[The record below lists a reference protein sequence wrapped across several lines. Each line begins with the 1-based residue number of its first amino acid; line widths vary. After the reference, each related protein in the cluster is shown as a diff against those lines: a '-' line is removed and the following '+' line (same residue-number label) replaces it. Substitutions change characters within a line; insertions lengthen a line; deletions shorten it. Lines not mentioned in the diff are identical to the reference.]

1 MTGILKVDQ
10 WKDSG
15 DNALMTSDGAGT
27 LTANVSIASFSS
39 TGIDDNATSTA
50 VTINSSQ
57 NVGIGATTIPEILT
71 VNKSSNGGI
80 TGLSINNNYPTT
92 STASSGTGSG
102 IRFGVN
108 DGSFTS
114 AFGDARSSEIL
125 SVTQQSNGRTR
136 DIVFKTDNG
145 GTLGEKMRI
154 LASGGITFNG
164 DTASA
169 NALNDYEEGS
179 FTPSLDIETGSN
191 ISVSTIQGYYRKI
204 GNLVAFTIFCV
215 WDKTAGSANMKFTG
229 LPFTCS
235 NQTNLS
241 SQAVNWLQGAYTDQ
255 GAFFGG
261 RVFGSSTDV
270 YFVDSK
276 HGSFNSNFDTN
287 NAGRI
292 ANTTGIRTYVNGTYF
307 TT

>member
-1 MTGILKVDQ
+1 MSKTRDK
-10 WKDSG
+10 
-15 DNALMTSDGAGT
+15 
-27 LTANVSIASFSS
+27 ANTPFTNFQS
-39 TGIDDNATSTA
+39 TGIDDNADATA
-50 VTINSSQ
+50 ITIDSSE
-57 NVGIGATTIPEILT
+57 NVGIGTTSPSTTLDVNGTITANRIIADSTTLVVDATNNRVGIGTASPDRELT
-71 VNKSSNGGI
+71 VGSVANARIGILSSDNS
-80 TGLSINNNYPTT
+80 TGASQLQFGDTDNSQVGRIYYEHSDDTMRFHTGNVERARI
-92 STASSGTGSG
+92 SSSGFH
-102 IRFGVN
+102 I
-108 DGSFTS
+108 
-114 AFGDARSSEIL
+114 
-125 SVTQQSNGRTR
+125 
-136 DIVFKTDNG
+136 G
-145 GTLGEKMRI
+145 GTG
-154 LASGGITFNG
+154 
-164 DTASA
+164 SA
-169 NALNDYEEGS
+169 NALDDYEEGS

-191 ISVSTIQGYYRKI
+191 ISVTTIQGYYRKI